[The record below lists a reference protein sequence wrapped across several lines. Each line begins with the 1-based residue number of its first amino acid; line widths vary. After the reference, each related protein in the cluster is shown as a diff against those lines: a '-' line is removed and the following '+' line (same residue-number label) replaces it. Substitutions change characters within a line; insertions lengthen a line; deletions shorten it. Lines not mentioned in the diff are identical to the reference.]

1 MRITHCARIAAYTML
16 GKKRHTLRVFIN
28 MLLISC
34 ALVVWLV
41 LTTALR
47 SAHDAYIYGTLSSNY
62 ETVMLSLDAS
72 SQAIESRAL
81 QQAVQWDEI
90 AQPVV
95 AAQPDLVQVLGRQE
109 EWIFVNNRLVTLMLD
124 GTAHPGI
131 NDYSYDFFEAGR
143 EAEPTTVPF
152 RIWAVYSEQIVSQND
167 LTEFAYRYPD
177 AQWLLCGTAQLG
189 QGDLL
194 ISDYMLEKFGLT
206 GDPAQY
212 LGTKLSILVDG
223 EPLLESYRLT
233 GVINRDLFRCTGL
246 AEMPQIFVQG
256 NEHTTR
262 LFQLDSAVVK
272 LPIKSYDHITD
283 VLSRLE
289 DQGIFINH
297 SSWLRAKYYYNINAI
312 HLIIERLLSVF
323 GCLVLLAILLNLYRI
338 LAEEANHK
346 CRQYGMLRA
355 VGMPIPGLL
364 LVSYLELLFG
374 LLISTVLSLFVS
386 FGALAV
392 IDRITYALIHMH
404 LALPLRGYLQI
415 GGWTLGALLLVFLA
429 MDMGI
434 LWHYVRCRPIAL
446 LRGRTNDAM
455 RGGLL

>member
-1 MRITHCARIAAYTML
+1 M
-16 GKKRHTLRVFIN
+16 
-28 MLLISC
+28 
-34 ALVVWLV
+34 
-41 LTTALR
+41 
-47 SAHDAYIYGTLSSNY
+47 
-62 ETVMLSLDAS
+62 
-72 SQAIESRAL
+72 
-81 QQAVQWDEI
+81 
-90 AQPVV
+90 
-95 AAQPDLVQVLGRQE
+95 
-109 EWIFVNNRLVTLMLD
+109 
-124 GTAHPGI
+124 
-131 NDYSYDFFEAGR
+131 
-143 EAEPTTVPF
+143 
-152 RIWAVYSEQIVSQND
+152 
-167 LTEFAYRYPD
+167 
-177 AQWLLCGTAQLG
+177 
-189 QGDLL
+189 
-194 ISDYMLEKFGLT
+194 
-206 GDPAQY
+206 
-212 LGTKLSILVDG
+212 
-223 EPLLESYRLT
+223 
-233 GVINRDLFRCTGL
+233 
-246 AEMPQIFVQG
+246 
-256 NEHTTR
+256 
-262 LFQLDSAVVK
+262 
-272 LPIKSYDHITD
+272 
-283 VLSRLE
+283 E

-297 SSWLRAKYYYNINAI
+297 FSWLRAKYYYNINAI

-429 MDMGI
+429 MDTVI

>member
-1 MRITHCARIAAYTML
+1 ML
-16 GKKRHTLRVFIN
+16 GKKWHTLRVFIN

-62 ETVMLSLDAS
+62 ETVMLNLDAS
-72 SQAIESRAL
+72 SQPIESRAF

-95 AAQPDLVQVLGRQE
+95 VAQPDLVQVLGRQE
-109 EWIFVNNRLVTLMLD
+109 EWIFVNNRFVTLMLD

-189 QGDLL
+189 EGDLL

-212 LGTKLSILVDG
+212 LGAKLSILVDG

-256 NEHTTR
+256 NAHTSR
-262 LFQLDSAVVK
+262 LFQLDSATAK

-283 VLSRLE
+283 VLSRME
-289 DQGIFINH
+289 DQGIFINYF
-297 SSWLRAKYYYNINAI
+297 SWLRAKYYYNINAI

-404 LALPLRGYLQI
+404 LALPLREYLQI